1 MAKTYWTTKEGVKI
15 HPQDMSSSHRQ
26 NVLRMVVSKVR
37 AELPDSGKEY
47 SDKQIVSH
55 VMNGNDVIRLI
66 GFEEGYTCGSVIS
79 VAEVLGVSNA
89 SEARQF
95 MKLLDVT

>member
-1 MAKTYWTTKEGVKI
+1 MTSNEINSNSPSLYVPGIEEIK
-15 HPQDMSSSHRQ
+15 
-26 NVLRMVVSKVR
+26 
-37 AELPDSGKEY
+37 DSYAFDHCFALGCERC
-47 SDKQIVSH
+47 SEV
-55 VMNGNDVIRLI
+55 
-66 GFEEGYTCGSVIS
+66 EEGYTCGSVIS